1 MFCFCKLVGRNG
13 CFVFFGIKIDEGYP
27 TVEIDNKDIS
37 QQGLV
42 VSTDGFHRYFVF
54 GNAYVL
60 LN

>member
-1 MFCFCKLVGRNG
+1 M
-13 CFVFFGIKIDEGYP
+13 FFGIKIDEGYP

-42 VSTDGFHRYFVF
+42 ISTDGIHRYFVL
-54 GNAYVL
+54 GNAHVL